1 MSVVRCH
8 TKSRPLLAA
17 FLFVAYNRLD
27 LPFAFLQDKS
37 PDKLQTPEFRLMGT
51 LILHDAWND
60 GLCRYWA

>member
-27 LPFAFLQDKS
+27 LPSAFLQDKA
-37 PDKLQTPEFRLMGT
+37 PDKLQNPKSKLMGT
-51 LILHDAWND
+51 LIRHDAE
-60 GLCRYWA
+60 